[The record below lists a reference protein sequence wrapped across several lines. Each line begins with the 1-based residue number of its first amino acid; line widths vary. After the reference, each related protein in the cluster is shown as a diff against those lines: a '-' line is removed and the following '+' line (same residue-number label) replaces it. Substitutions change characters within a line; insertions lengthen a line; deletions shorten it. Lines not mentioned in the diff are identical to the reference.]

1 MKESK
6 YNFKLKVAGENIL
19 YNSKSGA
26 LAQLEGREVDFC
38 NGEIS
43 WQELENTSHDN
54 FIEGGFIIEDDFD
67 ELREL
72 KYELMESRFSR
83 DSLSLTIALTADC
96 NFRCIYCYEK
106 DNLKEAYMGEDT
118 RANILEFIKNEAK
131 SIQNLNITWYGG
143 EPLLGFKDLEYLTK
157 EIFKL
162 RDEYKFN
169 YYSFMVTN
177 GYLLTRDIVE
187 KLNGF
192 EVSGYQ
198 ITIDGPMDLHD
209 KKRFLKNGEGTFN
222 KIINNLKNS
231 IDILPDIA
239 LRVNVDNKN
248 VDGIDPIINIIKE
261 FDIDDKINIYTA
273 KVENY
278 NGNYMESACLSDME
292 YREKEVEFYK
302 NTKNNILNKYPNRA
316 YNFCGAD
323 YLKSYVF
330 AQDGRVY
337 KCWSD
342 IGNKEKSVGLLR
354 DGGIE
359 ILNKSYYL
367 DLLTY
372 DATEDE
378 KCMDCKYLP
387 LCMGGCPFERANKNL
402 KDCFDLR
409 YDFNKYMEDITLE
422 LLGSE

>member
-43 WQELENTSHDN
+43 WQELENTSRDN

-239 LRVNVDNKN
+239 LRVNVDKKN

-292 YREKEVEFYK
+292 YREKGSR
-302 NTKNNILNKYPNRA
+302 IL
-316 YNFCGAD
+316 
-323 YLKSYVF
+323 
-330 AQDGRVY
+330 
-337 KCWSD
+337 
-342 IGNKEKSVGLLR
+342 
-354 DGGIE
+354 
-359 ILNKSYYL
+359 
-367 DLLTY
+367 
-372 DATEDE
+372 
-378 KCMDCKYLP
+378 
-387 LCMGGCPFERANKNL
+387 
-402 KDCFDLR
+402 
-409 YDFNKYMEDITLE
+409 
-422 LLGSE
+422 